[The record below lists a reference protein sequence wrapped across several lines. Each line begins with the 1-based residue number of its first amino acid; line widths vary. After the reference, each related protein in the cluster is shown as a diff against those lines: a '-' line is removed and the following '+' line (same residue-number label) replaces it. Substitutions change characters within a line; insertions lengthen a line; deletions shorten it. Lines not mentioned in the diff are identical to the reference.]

1 MNSSDDQDRVSDEEE
16 MALIGDESLSFYSH
30 SSLPLRRNS
39 VDLPLIYVVLYIKG
53 PSFRE
58 NDGSTSTDDKTTS
71 VCLPLAS
78 TFMDEKIMSPT
89 EPKPNTISSFR
100 LGSHK
105 IWGK

>member
-30 SSLPLRRNS
+30 NFLPLRRNS

-53 PSFRE
+53 PYFRE
-58 NDGSTSTDDKTTS
+58 NYGSTSTDDKMTS

-78 TFMDEKIMSPT
+78 TFMDEKIMSPA

-100 LGSHK
+100 LGSQK